1 MRNRPR
7 SRGLL
12 AFAALWAC
20 AGAHAAG
27 GHFSV
32 DDASLLEP
40 GHCEEETWASRFDG
54 GAHSLHAG
62 VNCRVGPV
70 EIDGAAETARADGT
84 SATQWNLEVKWARE
98 LNEEWSIG
106 ADLQPIWAAHQ
117 DPHYAGTRFYAI
129 ATWHPIAN
137 LALNLNAGRDWWQR
151 ARDVP
156 RGGVSA
162 EWQATQAWTLVV
174 ERYLESETHFLRAGA
189 HWLPGGRWSLDLSR
203 AQRLSGPGSSY
214 WSLGITLP
222 LRGD

>member
-106 ADLQPIWAAHQ
+106 AGLQPI
-117 DPHYAGTRFYAI
+117 
-129 ATWHPIAN
+129 
-137 LALNLNAGRDWWQR
+137 
-151 ARDVP
+151 
-156 RGGVSA
+156 
-162 EWQATQAWTLVV
+162 
-174 ERYLESETHFLRAGA
+174 
-189 HWLPGGRWSLDLSR
+189 
-203 AQRLSGPGSSY
+203 
-214 WSLGITLP
+214 
-222 LRGD
+222 